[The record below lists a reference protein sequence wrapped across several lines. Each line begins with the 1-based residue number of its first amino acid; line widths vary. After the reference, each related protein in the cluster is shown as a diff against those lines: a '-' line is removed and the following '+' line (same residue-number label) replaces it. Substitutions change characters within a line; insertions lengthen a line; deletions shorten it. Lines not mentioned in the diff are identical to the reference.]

1 MSKVF
6 KEALKGQ
13 PTQRDS
19 SGAAPATYRKVVNGL
34 SRALDRDP
42 VHTRRPSQDFE
53 LLLDEIPEAMKTK
66 ALEWYERGIKRG
78 LARATDLMGSGKIT
92 VAEGVV
98 YAPSEI
104 QVNVRTKFRGEEWES
119 REFIVAST
127 DIGFDNASGD

>member
-1 MSKVF
+1 M
-6 KEALKGQ
+6 
-13 PTQRDS
+13 
-19 SGAAPATYRKVVNGL
+19 
-34 SRALDRDP
+34 ALDREP
-42 VHTRRPSQDFE
+42 VHTRWPSQDFE
-53 LLLDEIPEAMKTK
+53 LLLDEIPEAMKAK

-92 VAEGVV
+92 VKDGVV

-119 REFIVAST
+119 REFIVDTT